1 MCLTYNKMGSY
12 IPDLGLTADTWT
24 LVLGLVVFVLVRY
37 FVRRHIKL
45 SLEQK
50 SEVTPKTVQDK
61 VTVGQCKSI
70 TVGDSASCDKATCC
84 RSAESVDDP
93 AQHSESSGPLV
104 ILYGTTTGTARQ
116 LSGQLA
122 AGLLAGGLAAVT
134 VRDCAE
140 FGKNVDE
147 EFAAYAKSRTRLV
160 RYWRQLSAVSIGN
173 RKESIDKY

>member
-1 MCLTYNKMGSY
+1 M
-12 IPDLGLTADTWT
+12 
-24 LVLGLVVFVLVRY
+24 
-37 FVRRHIKL
+37 
-45 SLEQK
+45 
-50 SEVTPKTVQDK
+50 TPKTVQDK